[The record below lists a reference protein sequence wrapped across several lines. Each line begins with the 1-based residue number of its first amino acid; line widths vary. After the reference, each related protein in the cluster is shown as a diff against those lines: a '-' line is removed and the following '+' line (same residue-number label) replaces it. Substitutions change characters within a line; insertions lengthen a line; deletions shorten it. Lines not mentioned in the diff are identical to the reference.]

1 MTIRIHGKEIAHP
14 KSQNEDIGYE
24 KKNVS
29 PKCYNSIRSPI
40 SA

>member
-24 KKNVS
+24 KKMYPQNAII
-29 PKCYNSIRSPI
+29 P
-40 SA
+40 